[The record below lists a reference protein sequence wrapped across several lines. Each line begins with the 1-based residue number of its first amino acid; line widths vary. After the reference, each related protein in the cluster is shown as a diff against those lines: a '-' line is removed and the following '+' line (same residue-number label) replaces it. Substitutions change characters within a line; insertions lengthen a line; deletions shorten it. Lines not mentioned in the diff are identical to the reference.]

1 LRSDA
6 VLLVF
11 ADVGIGSPVRFSST
25 SAFHIICK
33 CQMCAI
39 THPTLGFM
47 KALFTS
53 LEHCGVLPQEA
64 VELLSCGPIEMF
76 TAVELFTAS
85 EASGCGALPRGA
97 DKYSRRWHGTHGH
110 LEFERSLSPIH
121 ALEACMH
128 GCTETLFD
136 QTLPQTRNKCSKSR
150 SRHGPQWAPV
160 SRQQDVCQGPSHIA
174 RTRACTKHE
183 RLCCLNIFNI

>member
-1 LRSDA
+1 MGFGRLLFLLNLVAKTGLLRSDA

-85 EASGCGALPRGA
+85 EASGCGALPVLTIVPG
-97 DKYSRRWHGTHGH
+97 W
-110 LEFERSLSPIH
+110 P
-121 ALEACMH
+121 
-128 GCTETLFD
+128 
-136 QTLPQTRNKCSKSR
+136 KS
-150 SRHGPQWAPV
+150 
-160 SRQQDVCQGPSHIA
+160 
-174 RTRACTKHE
+174 
-183 RLCCLNIFNI
+183 